1 MSINSK
7 MGARA
12 ASLRADSQKVA
23 REATASPMVETLLRL
38 GYVVRGM
45 VYGVIGLL
53 ALQVVIGSGGAL
65 TDTQGAIAAM
75 GQTPLGQVL
84 LYIVLAGLVG
94 YGLWGLIRAL
104 ADPLHKG
111 VSPKGIAERLGF
123 AISGISYLML
133 GWATF
138 NLITGRGAAA
148 SGTQTAQAQQAVG
161 AVLSKPWGVW
171 VVAAIALAITGA
183 GVLQIFQGT
192 RPAFIQQYKPY
203 ALSGSRRKWII
214 RLGRFG
220 VAARGLVFAL
230 VGFFLLLA
238 AYYHDPAHAQ
248 GIDGVLKSLL
258 QQPYGPWLLA
268 LVAAGLIAF
277 GIYSA
282 LSGLWLRL
290 KR

>member
-7 MGARA
+7 LETRA

-23 REATASPMVETLLRL
+23 REATTSPIVETLLRL

-65 TDTQGAIAAM
+65 TDPQGAIAAM

-111 VSPKGIAERLGF
+111 DSPKGIAERLGF

-133 GWATF
+133 GLTNF

-161 AVLSKPWGVW
+161 NHPLQTVGRVGGGR
-171 VVAAIALAITGA
+171 TGA
-183 GVLQIFQGT
+183 RHRRRGC
-192 RPAFIQQYKPY
+192 A
-203 ALSGSRRKWII
+203 ANLSGHPSGFHSAIQTLRIERQSTEMDYTPGTLRRSS
-214 RLGRFG
+214 
-220 VAARGLVFAL
+220 ARPGLHADR
-230 VGFFLLLA
+230 FFLVAGGLL
-238 AYYHDPAHAQ
+238 P
-248 GIDGVLKSLL
+248 
-258 QQPYGPWLLA
+258 
-268 LVAAGLIAF
+268 
-277 GIYSA
+277 
-282 LSGLWLRL
+282 
-290 KR
+290 